1 MIQLQTIFQKW
12 ARKGIR
18 PLSSG
23 SSTTGGVYKQQ
34 KCLGLAIP
42 KILLIS
48 RVSCKKFFIDVKIN
62 GYAQRMK
69 VDSGCHDTI
78 INSRVW
84 RDMGEPDL
92 INIKATRK
100 SALGMDIPLKGKLF
114 AQVEIAGNVH
124 ALPMPVTDEDL
135 TRSLEYMKRKNY
147 GAHPHQIAMDN

>member
-1 MIQLQTIFQKW
+1 M
-12 ARKGIR
+12 A
-18 PLSSG
+18 
-23 SSTTGGVYKQQ
+23 
-34 KCLGLAIP
+34 
-42 KILLIS
+42 
-48 RVSCKKFFIDVKIN
+48 N

-78 INSRVW
+78 INSSVW

-100 SALGMDIPLKGKLF
+100 SALGIYIPLKGKLF

-124 ALPMPVTDEDL
+124 VLSIPVTDEDL

-147 GAHPHQIAMDN
+147 GRIRTR